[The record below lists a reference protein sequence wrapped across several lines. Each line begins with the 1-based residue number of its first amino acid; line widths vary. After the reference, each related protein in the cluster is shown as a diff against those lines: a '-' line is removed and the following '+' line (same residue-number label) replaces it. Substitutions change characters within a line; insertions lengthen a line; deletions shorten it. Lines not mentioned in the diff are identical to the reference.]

1 MSITR
6 CSDFYLDAAG
16 EACCFAGAERN
27 SMKQRG
33 ITMVDVLR
41 ATVALRKQG
50 RVAGPQN
57 LRLELER
64 GSYSTICRH
73 MRRLALVHT
82 GVRAGNGR
90 RANDVMRN
98 YARRT

>member
-1 MSITR
+1 
-6 CSDFYLDAAG
+6 
-16 EACCFAGAERN
+16 
-27 SMKQRG
+27 
-33 ITMVDVLR
+33 MVDVLR

-73 MRRLALVHT
+73 MQRLALVHT
-82 GVRAGNGR
+82 GVRRGNGR
-90 RANDVMRN
+90 CAKRPGRN
-98 YARRT
+98 PGAAR